1 MNTHGITIEETFNSI
16 GYAIQNGS
24 YPTMD
29 FLFNVVI
36 SMLVL
41 GTAAYII
48 WFAYSMIKI
57 HNGD

>member
-1 MNTHGITIEETFNSI
+1 MNNHGVTIDEAFTAISHSI
-16 GYAIQNGS
+16 NHGS
-24 YPTMD
+24 YNTMD
-29 FLFNVVI
+29 FLFNVI
-36 SMLVL
+36 MSMLVL